1 MIEIGRIVKPQG
13 IKGEVKVLPDCEKN
27 RLANLSRVFISEK
40 EFKVDSI
47 SIRDAVYLKL
57 NGVDDRNEAELLRGE
72 AVFAPKEEL
81 VPLKDNEFYFQD
93 LIGSKV
99 LDENNIEIGVI
110 EDIEQYGAADVIVIR
125 ERNMLFSVPFLD
137 SIFIKIG
144 NGNVNVLK
152 EEYDNLKING

>member
-13 IKGEVKVLPDCEKN
+13 IKGEVKVLSDCEKN

-72 AVFAPKEEL
+72 AVFALKEEL
-81 VPLKDNEFYFQD
+81 VPLKDNEFYFED

-99 LDENNIEIGVI
+99 LDENNIEIGEI